1 MSGREGVSDATLIKI
16 LPPFAGG
23 KKRSKVPVGGDG
35 RNSTSDAFDLPP
47 FFLSSSAPR
56 CLSVMTVQPVCPNR

>member
-23 KKRSKVPVGGDG
+23 KKRSKVPV
-35 RNSTSDAFDLPP
+35 RWRWQELHFRRLRFATVFSQ
-47 FFLSSSAPR
+47 FLRATMPVSHDSSASLP
-56 CLSVMTVQPVCPNR
+56 